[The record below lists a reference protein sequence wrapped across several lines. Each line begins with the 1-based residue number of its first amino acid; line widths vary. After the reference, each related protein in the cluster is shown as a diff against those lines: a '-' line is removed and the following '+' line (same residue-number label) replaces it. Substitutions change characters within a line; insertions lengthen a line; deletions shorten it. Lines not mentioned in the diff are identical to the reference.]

1 MSNTVH
7 YYKMIPLESVE
18 VVKSKLRRLMW
29 DDANEAMALIED
41 AKIIGIKKEE
51 EEENENQEE
60 LFKNKFSGTGDRNE
74 KEKPKEALPPTD
86 SGAPLWGGDGTPVY

>member
-1 MSNTVH
+1 MSDQNT
-7 YYKMIPLESVE
+7 YIITKEDLEVILN
-18 VVKSKLRRLMW
+18 VVRRLPW
-29 DDANEAMALIED
+29 DDANIVMARVKDLPLV
-41 AKIIGIKKEE
+41 KIKK
-51 EEENENQEE
+51 ENENQEE

>member
-1 MSNTVH
+1 MSNTIH

-29 DDANEAMALIED
+29 DDANEVMALIED

-51 EEENENQEE
+51 EEEEKETENQEE
-60 LFKNKFSGTGDRNE
+60 LFHNKFKRKD
-74 KEKPKEALPPTD
+74 
-86 SGAPLWGGDGTPVY
+86 